1 MKIVTFNLKGG
12 QGKTSIAMNLALTLD
27 INIITNDAY
36 TIFDTILPE
45 NCFIKVGKDEDFP
58 KIEEEIDLIY
68 DLGGWID
75 QRSIEVLKN
84 ADVVIIPMI
93 NKRTNN
99 YTSLNSIKE
108 LLSINDNMKNKILIV
123 ANASEKNDFQDIKD
137 MMQSYFQISF
147 PILELSKTTAFDKI
161 SEKGKPIKTII
172 SEDKLLA
179 FSYRKVALQ
188 FEKIIEF
195 IKTIKE

>member
-108 LLSINDNMKNKILIV
+108 LLSINDDMKNKILIV

-137 MMQSYFQISF
+137 MMHSYFQISF